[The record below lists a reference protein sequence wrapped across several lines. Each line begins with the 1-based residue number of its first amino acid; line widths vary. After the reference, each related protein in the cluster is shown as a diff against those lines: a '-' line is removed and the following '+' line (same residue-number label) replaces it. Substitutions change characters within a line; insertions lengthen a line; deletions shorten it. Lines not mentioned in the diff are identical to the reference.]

1 MVASAVFV
9 TDLSGKAIIS
19 RNYRGDISLSASI
32 DRFSRYLS
40 ETDEDAKSPVFHVD
54 VHGDVAPDPE
64 SVGVAGTFE
73 RGGWFGI
80 KLAWLGVRI
89 LVHCR
94 RAKWSQYVTYSM
106 YFCNVANQFPC

>member
-19 RNYRGDISLSASI
+19 RNYRGDISLSTSI

-64 SVGVAGTFE
+64 SVGVAV
-73 RGGWFGI
+73 
-80 KLAWLGVRI
+80 A
-89 LVHCR
+89 
-94 RAKWSQYVTYSM
+94 YTYLHVSGS
-106 YFCNVANQFPC
+106 AAGPSRS